1 MRLININLYAEG
13 YYSGSTYEENRWVR
27 ADSYEK
33 IKEALPEEIYC
44 GELDGKH
51 SEVSGDIEIQD
62 DFNNDEDLEMAGDG
76 ACDGDR
82 LRDVLADIY
91 QDHNLDFDSEEK
103 EIEEYLNSLDRYVE
117 VTVNIPQSKR
127 DELYKFVDDLK
138 RMKE

>member
-1 MRLININLYAEG
+1 MKLVNINLYAEG

-33 IKEALPEEIYC
+33 IKDALPEEIYC

-62 DFNNDEDLEMAGDG
+62 DFNDDEDLEMAGDG
-76 ACDGDR
+76 GCDGER
-82 LRDVLADIY
+82 LRDVLVNIY
-91 QDHNLDFDSEEK
+91 QDHSLDFDSEEK
-103 EIEEYLNSLDRYVE
+103 EIEDYLNSLDRYVE